1 MMLAAAG
8 ILLLALSAAS
18 FFIRLRLGLFHRYPY
33 EQFLFVGA
41 AFLFGLVAAVEN
53 PGVLTLSLFALE
65 LAAAALVVRYLAIG
79 ARFPSG
85 DVKVRTGETFPD
97 FALPDSEGGTF
108 ASRSL
113 LGSSAAL
120 YIFYRGH
127 F

>member
-1 MMLAAAG
+1 MLVAAG

-18 FFIRLRLGLFHRYPY
+18 FFVRLRLGLFQRYPY

-41 AFLFGLVAAVEN
+41 AFLFGLLAVVEK
-53 PGVLTLSLFALE
+53 PGVVTLTLFAVE

-79 ARFPSG
+79 ARFPSDG
-85 DVKVRTGETFPD
+85 VKVRTGEPFPD
-97 FALPDSEGGTF
+97 FALPDSDGGTF
-108 ASRSL
+108 VPRSL